1 MTARPPFVDAHL
13 HMWDRGRL
21 RYPWLDEADKAPIAD
36 SYLPAD
42 YAREAAAWNVV
53 GAVHVEAGAHPGDA
67 AGETRWLDELS
78 ADAGLP
84 TAMVA
89 YVALDD
95 PEVEAKLAFH
105 AGHARVRGIRHMV
118 NWHPT
123 DPRRAA
129 HPRDLTRDDAWR
141 RGYAL
146 LARHGLSFDYHGFP
160 PQLAGM
166 AEVAALHPDTPVI
179 VDHLAL
185 PIVADGLEAW
195 RDGITRLAAMPHVA
209 IKLSGAGFVG
219 APFADI
225 VREVI
230 DRFGTRR
237 VMVASNF
244 PTDRLFA
251 TMDETLGAY
260 EALLADFSEDERRD
274 LWGRNAN
281 TLYRLGLTL

>member
-1 MTARPPFVDAHL
+1 MNARPPFIDAHL

-21 RYPWLDEADKAPIAD
+21 RYPWLDEADKASIAGT
-36 SYLPAD
+36 YLPAD
-42 YAREAAAWNVV
+42 YRREAAAWNVV

-67 AGETRWLDELS
+67 AAETGWLDGMAA
-78 ADAGLP
+78 ADGLP
-84 TAMVA
+84 DAIVA
-89 YVALDD
+89 HVALDAPD
-95 PEVEAKLAFH
+95 VEAQLAFH
-105 AGHARVRGIRHMV
+105 AGHGRVRGVRHLV

-123 DPRRAA
+123 DAARRA
-129 HPRDLTRDDAWR
+129 HSHDLTRDDAWR

-146 LARHGLSFDYHGFP
+146 LARYGLSFDYHGFP

-166 AEVAALHPDTPVI
+166 AEVAALNPDTPVM

-185 PIVADGLEAW
+185 PIVADGLEMW
-195 RDGITRLAAMPHVA
+195 RHGITRLAAMPHVS
-209 IKLSGAGFVG
+209 IKLSGAGFIG
-219 APFADI
+219 APCADI

-237 VMVASNF
+237 VMVATNF

-260 EALLADFSEDERRD
+260 EALLVDFSEDERRD

-281 TLYRLGLTL
+281 TLYRMGLTL

>member
-1 MTARPPFVDAHL
+1 M
-13 HMWDRGRL
+13 
-21 RYPWLDEADKAPIAD
+21 
-36 SYLPAD
+36 
-42 YAREAAAWNVV
+42 
-53 GAVHVEAGAHPGDA
+53 
-67 AGETRWLDELS
+67 
-78 ADAGLP
+78 
-84 TAMVA
+84 
-89 YVALDD
+89 
-95 PEVEAKLAFH
+95 
-105 AGHARVRGIRHMV
+105 

-166 AEVAALHPDTPVI
+166 AEVAALHPNTPVI

-195 RDGITRLAAMPHVA
+195 RDGITRLAAMPHVS

-219 APFADI
+219 APFGDI